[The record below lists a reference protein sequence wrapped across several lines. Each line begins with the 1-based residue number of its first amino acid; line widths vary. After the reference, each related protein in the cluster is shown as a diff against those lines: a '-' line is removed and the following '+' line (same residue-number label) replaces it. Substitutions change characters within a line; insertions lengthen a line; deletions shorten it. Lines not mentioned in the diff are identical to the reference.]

1 MLFLSNIG
9 SQFLSDQKVLS
20 VTTKDTAELN
30 VKHVRHNVI
39 TTKSMKM
46 ALANLCTCR
55 FVY

>member
-30 VKHVRHNVI
+30 VKHV
-39 TTKSMKM
+39 TTTTTTMSELSPIY
-46 ALANLCTCR
+46 AR
-55 FVY
+55 